1 MRLIIILLII
11 ISTVINAQQ
20 HGEEE
25 ALINKNIPFPQC
37 FKNDRAASF
46 FKSNVIEHIFEM
58 KLEEEEKKLM
68 QERDRNIHLNNG
80 MYSNDIY
87 LVIFRIELR

>member
-20 HGEEE
+20 DGKEET
-25 ALINKNIPFPQC
+25 LINKNDIHQDIPFPQC

-46 FKSNVIEHIFEM
+46 FKSHVIEHIFEM

-80 MYSNDIY
+80 MYSNVTY
-87 LVIFRIELR
+87 F